1 VPISENDVTRVARL
15 ARLRVTEAEIPQY
28 QAGLDGILDLVAQ
41 LHESVTDD
49 IEPMAHPQDI
59 SLRLRED
66 QVTEDDERDL
76 VQECAPAVENGLYLV
91 PRVIE

>member
-1 VPISENDVTRVARL
+1 MPISENDVTRVAHL
-15 ARLRVTEAEIPQY
+15 ARLLVTEAEIPQY

-76 VQECAPAVENGLYLV
+76 FQECAPAVESGLYLV

>member
-1 VPISENDVTRVARL
+1 
-15 ARLRVTEAEIPQY
+15 
-28 QAGLDGILDLVAQ
+28 Q

-76 VQECAPAVENGLYLV
+76 FQECAPAVESGLYLV

>member
-1 VPISENDVTRVARL
+1 MPISENDVTRVARL
-15 ARLRVTEAEIPQY
+15 ARLRITEAKIPQY
-28 QAGLDGILDLVAQ
+28 QAGLDGILDLVTQ

-76 VQECAPAVENGLYLV
+76 FQECAPAVESGLYLV

>member
-1 VPISENDVTRVARL
+1 MPISENDVTRVARL
-15 ARLRVTEAEIPQY
+15 ARLRATEAEIPQY

-41 LHESVTDD
+41 LHESVTDH

-59 SLRLRED
+59 FLRLRED

-76 VQECAPAVENGLYLV
+76 FQECAPAVENGLYLV

>member
-1 VPISENDVTRVARL
+1 MPISENDVTRVARL
-15 ARLRVTEAEIPQY
+15 ARLRVKEAEIPQY

-76 VQECAPAVENGLYLV
+76 FQECAPAVENGLYLV

>member
-1 VPISENDVTRVARL
+1 MPISENDVTRVARL

-76 VQECAPAVENGLYLV
+76 FQECAPAVENGLYLG